1 MSLDRLGFL
10 VGTWRGEGR
19 GDYPTIEAF
28 TYAEEIDFGTVP
40 TKPFV
45 TYAQRT
51 RGSDGLPLHSEV
63 GYVRSPAE
71 GLVEMVIAQPT
82 GVTEIQTGAIEGT
95 SLRLT
100 SMGVGLTP
108 TAKDVRT
115 VHRHITVAGDV
126 LRYRLDLAAV
136 GQDLRFHL
144 EAELTRV
151 D

>member
-1 MSLDRLGFL
+1 MSLDRLAFL

-19 GDYPTIEAF
+19 GEYPTIDDF
-28 TYAEEIDFGTVP
+28 TYAEEVTFGTVP

-51 RGSDGLPLHSEV
+51 TGADGLPLHSEV
-63 GYVRSPAE
+63 GYVRSPAD
-71 GLVEMVIAQPT
+71 GLAEMVIAQPT

-115 VHRHITVAGDV
+115 VHRHIVVTDDV
-126 LRYRLDLAAV
+126 LRYRLELAAV
-136 GQDLRFHL
+136 GQDLQFHL

-151 D
+151 

>member
-1 MSLDRLGFL
+1 MSLDRLRFL

-19 GDYPTIEAF
+19 GDYPTIAPF
-28 TYAEEIDFGTVP
+28 AYQEEVVFGDVP

-51 RGSDGLPLHSEV
+51 TGTDGLPLHAEV
-63 GYVRSPAE
+63 GYVRSPAD
-71 GLVEMVIAQPT
+71 GLAEMVIAQPT
-82 GVTEIQTGAIEGT
+82 GVTEVQTGAIEGT
-95 SLRLT
+95 SLLLT

-108 TAKDVRT
+108 TAKDIRT
-115 VHRHITVAGDV
+115 VNRHITVDGDV

-136 GQDLRFHL
+136 GQDLQFHL
-144 EAELTRV
+144 EAELSRI

>member
-1 MSLDRLGFL
+1 MSLDRLAFL

-19 GDYPTIEAF
+19 GEYPTIDDF
-28 TYAEEIDFGTVP
+28 TYAEEVTFGTIP

-51 RGSDGLPLHSEV
+51 TGTDGLPLHSEV
-63 GYVRSPAE
+63 GYVRSPAD
-71 GLVEMVIAQPT
+71 GLAEMVIAQPT
-82 GVTEIQTGAIEGT
+82 GVTEIQTGAVEGT

-108 TAKDVRT
+108 TAKDIRT
-115 VHRHITVAGDV
+115 IHRHFVVTDDV
-126 LRYRLDLAAV
+126 LRYRLDMAAV
-136 GQDLRFHL
+136 GQDLQFHL

-151 D
+151 